1 MSEQP
6 KNKYGDLYHEFTAQS
21 CPRQTTIYRNGKEW
35 MRISRRVAGGEEIP
49 KQVSQIVAALNME
62 LDGEAFAKELSQYRG
77 ETVVMNEELTTL
89 RRECRWLRQLVDTQA
104 ATLESLSRAVR
115 DKGI

>member
-1 MSEQP
+1 MTEQS

-49 KQVSQIVAALNME
+49 ALVSQIVKALNYYSE
-62 LDGEAFAKELSQYRG
+62 VEINTQTVQEYKRDA
-77 ETVVMNEELTTL
+77 VVMQAELTNL
-89 RRECRWLRQLVDTQA
+89 RNAVRWYKQLVDTQA

-115 DKGI
+115 DRGI